1 MADGGAYAAVKWP
14 SDVCLQNG
22 RFVLPLEIQSELR
35 WLAKQIRPF
44 VPLHVA
50 SFLCMTAGSLLALL
64 TPLVLKWLIDQV
76 LPQRETGLLLTAA
89 GLIFLSYQGRTAL
102 TSVGNYLTLN
112 AVQKMALRLRMEIL
126 RQLDKL
132 SADYYE
138 STPPGAVMYPL
149 KEPIEEVAYF
159 GSDLLPSILRMCLT
173 TMFTVVTMF
182 VLSPVLT
189 LAILPLVP
197 LFLVARQ
204 HFRMKLFN
212 DSDDVQ
218 RNLVAWNSF
227 LEEHISSV
235 LAIQLLG
242 QERSQER
249 KAFRFLART
258 TRSHLALF
266 KTGVWFTV
274 STSIAVVLAM
284 SAVIAYG
291 GWSVVAGTLS
301 LGSLVAFYSFVTQLF
316 DPLSGAAELYARAQ
330 RTFASIRQLQVVC
343 ALRPSI
349 TDSPLCSQFP
359 TQDWGLE
366 FVAVEFGYER
376 QENVLRI
383 PSLRIDAGEKIA
395 IVGDNG
401 AGKSTLARLV
411 TRLYDVNSGSILI
424 GGTDIRDIELKSLR
438 RHICYIPRDPILYDG
453 TLASNLRFVRPGASD
468 RELREVIQLADL
480 VDLVVAL
487 PEGVH
492 QRIGPDGCQL
502 SGGQRQRLAI
512 ARALLQKPHILILD
526 EGTSCLDAASE
537 TLILRN
543 VRDYL
548 STSTL
553 IVVSH
558 RASTLSVFNRILV
571 FSDGRI
577 VEDLNADAPVPRQA
591 IVSAVFV
598 KGVSPIRAD

>member
-1 MADGGAYAAVKWP
+1 
-14 SDVCLQNG
+14 
-22 RFVLPLEIQSELR
+22 
-35 WLAKQIRPF
+35 
-44 VPLHVA
+44 
-50 SFLCMTAGSLLALL
+50 MTAGSLLALL

-76 LPQRETGLLLTAA
+76 LPRKETGLLLGAA
-89 GLIFLSYQGRTAL
+89 ALIFLSYQGKTAL

-126 RQLDKL
+126 RHLDKL

-138 STPPGAVMYPL
+138 NTPPGAVMYPL

-159 GSDLLPSILRMCLT
+159 GSDLLPSVLRMCLT
-173 TMFTVVTMF
+173 TTFTVVTMF

-204 HFRMKLFN
+204 HFRLELST

-235 LAIQLLG
+235 LPIQLLG
-242 QERSQER
+242 QERRQER
-249 KAFRFLART
+249 SAFRLLART
-258 TRSHLALF
+258 TRSYLALF
-266 KTGVWFTV
+266 RTGVRFTV
-274 STSIAVVLAM
+274 WTSTAVVLAM
-284 SAVIAYG
+284 SAVIGNG

-301 LGSLVAFYSFVTQLF
+301 LGSLVAFYRFVTQLF

-330 RTFASIRQLQVVC
+330 RTFAGIRQLQAVC

-349 TDSPLCSQFP
+349 TDPPVCSPFP
-359 TQDWGLE
+359 TQHWELE
-366 FVAVEFGYER
+366 LTGVEFRYER
-376 QENVLRI
+376 QESMLRI
-383 PSLRIDAGEKIA
+383 PSLRIAAGEKIA
-395 IVGDNG
+395 IVGENG

-411 TRLYDVNSGSILI
+411 MRLYDVKSGSIQI
-424 GGTDIRDIELKSLR
+424 GGVDIRNVGLKNLR
-438 RHICYIPRDPILYDG
+438 RCICYLPRDPVLFDG

-468 RELREVIQLADL
+468 RELHEAIQLADL
-480 VDLVVAL
+480 VALVEAL
-487 PEGVH
+487 PAGLH

-512 ARALLQKPHILILD
+512 ARTLLQKPHILILD
-526 EGTSCLDAASE
+526 EATSCLDPSSE
-537 TLILRN
+537 ALILRN
-543 VRDYL
+543 VSDCL
-548 STSTL
+548 SASTL

-558 RASTLSVFNRILV
+558 RASTVAAFGRILV
-571 FSDGRI
+571 LSGGRI
-577 VEDLNADAPVPRQA
+577 VEDSID
-591 IVSAVFV
+591 VSNPQ
-598 KGVSPIRAD
+598 KTISGRWYRGPSEESPTSSCF